1 MVATMQSKIFIA
13 SSIEGLAIA
22 YALQENLEH
31 TAEATVW
38 DQGVFGLS
46 TSTISRLVQLL
57 DRFDFAL
64 FVFSPDDTLI
74 KRGETRDA
82 VRDNV
87 VFELGLFIGRL
98 GMERCIIVQPTD
110 CEMHLPTDL
119 LGFQPGTFK
128 NRADGN
134 WVAAL
139 GPLSNRVRRI
149 ITDLGPRNPHSTSR
163 KGDDEF
169 LEFGSYRKRDRLS
182 EFVDERNAIVASVA
196 QRQDLVKRILNGE
209 TVREVD
215 LEGKIFRVGQRLP
228 VPSWR
233 WITVMNL
240 DGNENDNGK
249 HEFGDT
255 CGIDEEG
262 DVEILGF
269 HKSESGD
276 WQALCRFRVTKRRA
290 GTKCGDGAIFFL
302 NL

>member
-1 MVATMQSKIFIA
+1 MKSQIFIA
-13 SSIEGLAIA
+13 SSVEGLEIA

-46 TSTISRLVQLL
+46 TSTISRLVKLL
-57 DRFDFAL
+57 DTFDFGL
-64 FVFSPDDTLI
+64 FVFSPDDTLM
-74 KRGETRDA
+74 KRGETRDS

-98 GMERCIIVQPTD
+98 GMERCIIVQPAD
-110 CEMHLPTDL
+110 GEMHLPTDL

-128 NRADGN
+128 NRTDGN

-139 GPLSNRVRRI
+139 GPLSNRIRRI
-149 ITDLGPRNPHSTSR
+149 ITDLGPRRPPSSSREGDHEFSDFHSYS
-163 KGDDEF
+163 K
-169 LEFGSYRKRDRLS
+169 SDRLS
-182 EFVDERNAIVASVA
+182 SFVEERNANVASVA

-209 TVREVD
+209 TVEEVD
-215 LEGKIFRVGQRLP
+215 LDGKTFRVGDRLP

-240 DGNENDNGK
+240 EGVENNNSKD
-249 HEFGDT
+249 EFGET
-255 CGIDEEG
+255 CGIDEDG

-269 HKSESGD
+269 HQSEGGS
-276 WQALCRFRVTKRRA
+276 WQALCRFHVSEPRA
-290 GTKCGDGAIFFL
+290 GTECGDGAIFFQPL
-302 NL
+302 